1 MQLSKDTQA
10 ALLLTQP
17 LLVQKGQRENATPLS
32 DQEFANLRLELDKRG
47 LKPRDLLTSST
58 VAQLRGHLRMPLIRI
73 QGLLGRGFQ
82 LSLAREQWS
91 ARGLWAISDGD
102 DDFPSAFVRSMEVP
116 PPVLYGRGNPGLL
129 AVPAKSLAIVGPWG
143 LAKKDQTTESQS
155 KARSRHYKRLQKEA
169 FSAGQRAARAG
180 YTIVTATLT
189 GIARGAIAGAM
200 GADGSVVAVLS
211 GALGQAALDS
221 YLLPGIKEGRVLVC
235 SPNDPSMKPKVR
247 QAIPCHRLVGA
258 AAGTMLVL
266 DAVRVK
272 GPTWRGARLVLSAI
286 PTCTVFVD
294 SGASPTRDLALLEG
308 QGAKV
313 WPSPSSPEAL
323 DSLIRRNLP
332 DSPGTQTALIPN
344 EEARSTSVKSDDAVH
359 SSTGQTHRTPTMDE
373 HAPAADV
380 GAHSERQSPKA
391 AQPTDYPTLWDAIHE
406 SESKNGD

>member
-32 DQEFANLRLELDKRG
+32 DREFANLRLELDKRG

-180 YTIVTATLT
+180 YPIVTATLT

-200 GADGSVVAVLS
+200 GANGSVVAVLS

-235 SPNDPSMKPKVR
+235 SPKDPSMKPKVR
-247 QAIPCHRLVGA
+247 QAIACHQLVGA
-258 AAGTMLVL
+258 AADTMLVL
-266 DAVRVK
+266 DAVRAK

-332 DSPGTQTALIPN
+332 ASPDTQFANAPEN
-344 EEARSTSVKSDDAVH
+344 DASSSPVRADDAASASEEPARGAQAKDAEVKSA
-359 SSTGQTHRTPTMDE
+359 SRTPQV
-373 HAPAADV
+373 A
-380 GAHSERQSPKA
+380 K
-391 AQPTDYPTLWDAIHE
+391 PTDQLTFFDVVRE
-406 SESKNGD
+406 SESMDGD